1 MVGASW
7 EFEIWS
13 LDLFFRFALELRA
26 AASYCQAMK
35 RISFLLLALLLNGI
49 PNLRAQDAATEERLN
64 QLSGKIED
72 LIAAQ
77 EAERKQLAE
86 LRKEIDS
93 LREQASKPT
102 GNFAAQED
110 LKRVADT
117 VKEVDRKRLE
127 DYEKIRTTIKDLGK
141 TLAAPTPT
149 RTRKNDVAES
159 NDPPKAS
166 KQTQTPP
173 DKADKGFEHTV
184 KSGDT
189 LSGIIAAYKE
199 QNVKVSKEQIMA
211 ANPGLVPEK
220 MRVGQK
226 IWIPAPQM

>member
-1 MVGASW
+1 MFVAW
-7 EFEIWS
+7 KICS
-13 LDLFFRFALELRA
+13 LDLFFPFALELFA
-26 AASYCQAMK
+26 VAPYCRAMK
-35 RISFLLLALLLNGI
+35 RISFLLLALLLCGNSKV
-49 PNLRAQDAATEERLN
+49 RAQDAATEEKLN
-64 QLSGKIED
+64 QLTGKIED

-77 EAERKQLAE
+77 DAERKQIAE
-86 LRKEIDS
+86 LRKEIDN

-110 LKRVADT
+110 LKRVADA
-117 VKEVDRKRLE
+117 VKEVDRKRLD

-149 RTRKNDVAES
+149 RTRKSDIAES
-159 NDPPKAS
+159 NDTPKPG
-166 KQTQTPP
+166 KQTQAPP

-189 LSGIIAAYKE
+189 LSGIVQAYKE
-199 QNVKVSKEQIMA
+199 QNIKVSKEQIMA
-211 ANPGLVPEK
+211 ANPSLVPEK